1 MSPEIVGVAGLVA
14 VIVLIMAGMPIAI
27 SFIVTSF
34 LGLAYLNSFSAAIHV
49 IVSAPFGTSAYFP
62 FLAIP
67 LFILMGNFC
76 YYGNISEDIYT
87 FLHRWVG
94 RFPGGL
100 AMATV
105 GACAAFGAV
114 SASSMATSAAV
125 GKVTY
130 GEMRRYKYDAKLAT
144 GVIAASGGIGSMIPP
159 SVIFILFGILANE
172 NIGKLFMA
180 GILPGICE
188 ALIYMA
194 MIYVLARRNPTLAPR
209 GPSFTLKQR
218 VEAIPRLIPGAT
230 LAFTVLGG
238 IYGGAFT
245 PSEAAAVGVS
255 LAFIYS
261 LAIGKLNKE
270 NIKLALLDTGRITAM
285 VFFVL
290 IGATMFNTFMATS
303 GLPMALSEYLIS
315 LRLAPIITLIF
326 ILLLYVF
333 LGMFMDAMGMMLLT
347 LPIFLPVYQSFE
359 FNLVWI
365 GVLTVRM
372 IELGSITPPL
382 GLHVFVVAG
391 IAQDTKV
398 EDIFRG
404 IIPFALIG
412 LVNIAIL
419 VAFPQLSLWL
429 PSTMTMG
436 K

>member
-1 MSPEIVGVAGLVA
+1 MSPELVGMVGLAA
-14 VIVLIMAGMPIAI
+14 VVVLILVGMPIAI
-27 SFIVTSF
+27 AFIVTSF
-34 LGLAYLNSFSAAIHV
+34 FGLAYLNSFPAAIHV
-49 IVSAPFGTSAYFP
+49 IVTAPYGTSAYFP

-67 LFILMGNFC
+67 LFILMGNIC

-105 GACAAFGAV
+105 GACTAFGAI

-130 GEMRRYKYDAKLAT
+130 AEMRRYKYDARLAT

-159 SVIFILFGILANE
+159 SIIFILFGILANE
-172 NIGKLFMA
+172 NIGRLFMA

-188 ALIYMA
+188 ALIYMV
-194 MIYVLARRNPTLAPR
+194 MIYVLARRNPALAPR
-209 GPSFTLKQR
+209 GPSFNLKQR
-218 VEAIPRLIPGAT
+218 LSAIPRLIPGAV
-230 LAFTVLGG
+230 LALTVLGG
-238 IYGGAFT
+238 IYGGVFT
-245 PSEAAAVGVS
+245 PSEAAAIGVS

-261 LAIGKLNKE
+261 MAIGRLNRE
-270 NIKLALLDTGRITAM
+270 NITSALLETGRITAM
-285 VFFVL
+285 VFLVL
-290 IGATMFNTFMATS
+290 FGATMFNTFMATS
-303 GLPMALSEYLIS
+303 GLPMALSESLIG
-315 LRLAPIITLIF
+315 LHFTPLITLVF
-326 ILLLYVF
+326 ILLLYVL

-359 FNLVWI
+359 FNLIWI

-372 IELGSITPPL
+372 VELGSITPPL

-391 IAQDTKV
+391 IAQDIKV

-412 LVNIAIL
+412 VVNVAIL
-419 VAFPQLSLWL
+419 VMFPQLSLWL
-429 PSTMTMG
+429 PATMG

>member
-1 MSPEIVGVAGLVA
+1 LSPELVGTVGLA
-14 VIVLIMAGMPIAI
+14 VLVVLILVGMPIAI
-27 SFIVTSF
+27 AFIVTSF
-34 LGLAYLNSFSAAIHV
+34 FGLAYLNSFPAAIHV
-49 IVSAPFGTSAYFP
+49 IVTAPYGTSAYFP

-67 LFILMGNFC
+67 LFILMGNIC

-94 RFPGGL
+94 KFPGGL

-105 GACAAFGAV
+105 GACTAFGAI

-130 GEMRRYKYDAKLAT
+130 AEMRRYKYDTRLAT

-188 ALIYMA
+188 ALIYMV
-194 MIYVLARRNPTLAPR
+194 MIYVLARRNPALAPR
-209 GPSFTLKQR
+209 GPSFDLKHR
-218 VEAIPRLIPGAT
+218 LSAIPRVIPGAV
-230 LAFTVLGG
+230 LALTVLGG
-238 IYGGAFT
+238 IYGGVFT
-245 PSEAAAVGVS
+245 PSEAAAIGVS
-255 LAFIYS
+255 LAFIYA
-261 LAIGKLNKE
+261 LAIGRLNRE
-270 NIKLALLDTGRITAM
+270 NITSALLETGRIAAM

-303 GLPMALSEYLIS
+303 GLPVALSES
-315 LRLAPIITLIF
+315 LVSLHFTPLITLVL
-326 ILLLYVF
+326 ILLLYVV

-359 FNLVWI
+359 FNLIWI

-372 IELGSITPPL
+372 VELGSITPPL

-391 IAQDTKV
+391 IAQDIRV

-404 IIPFALIG
+404 VIPFALIG
-412 LVNIAIL
+412 VVNIAIL
-419 VAFPQLSLWL
+419 VMFPQLSLWL
-429 PSTMTMG
+429 PATMG